1 MRRRGAFTL
10 VEMLVAM
17 ALVIFI
23 MTILSEAL
31 VAGLDAF
38 RTLKAVGDLN
48 DKLRTAA
55 TALRRDLNADH
66 FEGRR
71 RLSDPGFW
79 SQGPPREGFFRIYQG
94 SSSIQEGV
102 DSGGLPSYRA
112 SDHRLHFFVKL
123 RGNSRSDFFSAP
135 VPPTSPLFAQ

>member
-1 MRRRGAFTL
+1 MRSRKAFTL

-23 MTILSEAL
+23 TTILSEAF

-38 RTLKAVGDLN
+38 RNLKAVGDLN

-55 TALRRDLNADH
+55 TTLRRDLNADH

-79 SQGPPREGFFRIYQG
+79 LQGPPREGFFRIDQG
-94 SSSIQEGV
+94 GPSIDEG
-102 DSGGLPSYRA
+102 A
-112 SDHRLHFFVKL
+112 
-123 RGNSRSDFFSAP
+123 
-135 VPPTSPLFAQ
+135 